1 LRSLDAA
8 DSSAVGSPLTCSSET
23 PLKFLQMASDPAATL
38 SVRQRALLALVIE
51 EYVATGQPVGSR
63 HLVERGALNVSP
75 STVRNDLSELEA
87 RGLLT
92 HPHTSAGRVP
102 TEQAYRLHADELL
115 AQQDPR
121 PGSFPL
127 DLSELRR
134 EIDSALEATTEML
147 SRVTSQ
153 LALVSAPPLET
164 TTVRHVEVLLLN
176 PRTVMAVV
184 ITSTGGVAKRVVTFD
199 HAVDPGLAKWA
210 GEYLNERVA
219 GLQLGTSRLRRE
231 LEDSSLSGA
240 EREFLAAVRPA
251 FTDLLQAEQRLY
263 VGGAAGLLDSGREED
278 LGIYRHVLVTLERR
292 AALLEILGEV
302 LDPRR
307 AFVRMG
313 GDLDHPAFQ
322 DAALVG
328 ATYGLTTRALGA
340 VGLLGPARMDYD
352 KAIRSVRGAA
362 QELSRFVEDVYEDN

>member
-1 LRSLDAA
+1 MAPE
-8 DSSAVGSPLTCSSET
+8 SAETLTG
-23 PLKFLQMASDPAATL
+23 
-38 SVRQRALLALVIE
+38 RQGELLALVIE

-63 HLVERGALNVSP
+63 YLVERGGLSVSP
-75 STVRNDLSELEA
+75 STVRNELAELEA
-87 RGLLT
+87 RGLLS

-102 TEQAYRLHADELL
+102 TEQGYRLYAGGLVASHDA
-115 AQQDPR
+115 R

-134 EIDSALEATTEML
+134 EIDSVLEATTDML
-147 SRVTSQ
+147 SRVTQQ

-184 ITSTGGVAKRVVTFD
+184 ITSTGGVAKRAVTFE
-199 HAVDPGLAKWA
+199 HPVDPGLAKWA

-219 GLQLGTSRLRRE
+219 GLRLGTSRLRRE
-231 LEDSSLSGA
+231 LEDPGLTAG
-240 EREFLAAVRPA
+240 ERQFLQALKPA

-263 VGGAAGLLDSGREED
+263 VGGAEGLLDAARADD

-292 AALLEILGEV
+292 AALLEILGEAI
-302 LDPRR
+302 DPRR
-307 AFVRMG
+307 AFVRVG
-313 GDLDHPAFQ
+313 GELEHPAFQ

-352 KAIRSVRGAA
+352 KAIRSVRSAA

>member
-1 LRSLDAA
+1 
-8 DSSAVGSPLTCSSET
+8 
-23 PLKFLQMASDPAATL
+23 MASDPAATL
-38 SVRQRALLALVIE
+38 TARQRELLALVIE

-63 HLVERGALNVSP
+63 HLVERGGLKVSP
-75 STVRNDLSELEA
+75 STVRNELSELET

-102 TEQAYRLHADELL
+102 TEEGYRLHADELL
-115 AQQDPR
+115 ARQDPR

-199 HAVDPGLAKWA
+199 HTVDPGLATW
-210 GEYLNERVA
+210 
-219 GLQLGTSRLRRE
+219 
-231 LEDSSLSGA
+231 
-240 EREFLAAVRPA
+240 
-251 FTDLLQAEQRLY
+251 
-263 VGGAAGLLDSGREED
+263 AAGRGSS
-278 LGIYRHVLVTLERR
+278 TRR
-292 AALLEILGEV
+292 TKTISASTG
-302 LDPRR
+302 
-307 AFVRMG
+307 
-313 GDLDHPAFQ
+313 
-322 DAALVG
+322 
-328 ATYGLTTRALGA
+328 TC
-340 VGLLGPARMDYD
+340 
-352 KAIRSVRGAA
+352 S
-362 QELSRFVEDVYEDN
+362 

>member
-1 LRSLDAA
+1 MALEPAET
-8 DSSAVGSPLTCSSET
+8 LTGRQSE
-23 PLKFLQMASDPAATL
+23 
-38 SVRQRALLALVIE
+38 LLALVIE

-63 HLVERGALNVSP
+63 YLVERGGLSVSP
-75 STVRNDLSELEA
+75 STVRNELAELEA

-102 TEQAYRLHADELL
+102 TEQGYRLYAGGLVASHDA
-115 AQQDPR
+115 R

-134 EIDSALEATTEML
+134 EIDSVLEATTDML
-147 SRVTSQ
+147 SRVTQQ

-184 ITSTGGVAKRVVTFD
+184 ITSTGGVAKRAVTFE
-199 HAVDPGLAKWA
+199 HPVDPGLAKWA

-219 GLQLGTSRLRRE
+219 GLRLGTSRLRRE
-231 LEDSSLSGA
+231 LEDPGLTAG
-240 EREFLAAVRPA
+240 ERQFLEALKPA

-263 VGGAAGLLDSGREED
+263 VGGAEGLLDAARADD

-292 AALLEILGEV
+292 AALLEILGEAI
-302 LDPRR
+302 DPRR
-307 AFVRMG
+307 AFVRVG
-313 GDLDHPAFQ
+313 GELEHPAFQ

-352 KAIRSVRGAA
+352 KAIRSVRSAA